1 MMKKPDSEK
10 IIEQLGLKRHP
21 FEGIL
26 FTQTYVSSDWLASDN
41 LPPRYRSDKSVGTAI
56 YYALTDA
63 PDSFSVMHRLPTDEV
78 YHFYLGDPVELL
90 ILFPEGE
97 SRKVILGQD
106 ILNGQAVQYV
116 VPRDTWQG
124 SRLVPGG
131 SFALLGTTMAPGY
144 TEDDFELGDREFLL
158 VQYPDQAELI
168 EGLTTLETKG

>member
-1 MMKKPDSEK
+1 MEKPDQEK
-10 IIEQLGLKRHP
+10 IINQLGLKRHP

-26 FTQTYVSSDWLASDN
+26 FKQTYLSADWLTSDS
-41 LPPRYRSDKSVGTAI
+41 LPPRYSSDKSAGTAI

-63 PDSFSVMHRLPTDEV
+63 PDSFSVLHRLPTDEV

-106 ILNGQAVQYV
+106 VLNDQFVQYV

-131 SFALLGTTMAPGY
+131 SFALLGTTMAPAY
-144 TEDDFELGDREFLL
+144 TDDDFELGDRVDLL
-158 VQYPDQAELI
+158 AQYPDQAELI
-168 EGLTTLETKG
+168 TGLTNLETKG